1 MGLRVVPQVILV
13 LSLVFVA
20 CGAAPFGYK
29 YYVLKPNS
37 YQGTLEGADSAKDL
51 PLSTCAPQNR
61 PAAVPGALAVKVARM
76 NAAQL
81 VLMIFSIWILLDQV
95 VTRLASA

>member
-51 PLSTCAPQNR
+51 PLSTCAPSGKDQNKCIVMLTQEAYR
-61 PAAVPGALAVKVARM
+61 LKSELL
-76 NAAQL
+76 QL
-81 VLMIFSIWILLDQV
+81 RQQLQDCQ
-95 VTRLASA
+95 RGR